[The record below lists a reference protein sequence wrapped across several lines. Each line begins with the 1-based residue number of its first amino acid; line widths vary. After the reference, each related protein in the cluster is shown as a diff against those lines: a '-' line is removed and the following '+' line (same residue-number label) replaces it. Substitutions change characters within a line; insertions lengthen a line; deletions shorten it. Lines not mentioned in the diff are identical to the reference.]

1 MRNLPD
7 LAMPI
12 KTEFVTLSVDD
23 GTSMKA
29 YVARPEGTPKAGL
42 IVFQE
47 IFGVNPHIRDITERF
62 GREGYLAIAPELFHR
77 TGPGFESGYTDMGP
91 GFEHAMKTTDAGLA
105 ADIRAA
111 HHWLQSQAKLPIAA
125 IGYCMGGRVA
135 TIAAMT
141 VPLACGVSYY
151 GGGIAP
157 NPRGPG
163 ILDRL
168 KDLNAP
174 MLYFWGGLDQHITP
188 EHVQMITGKLREAK
202 KTFVNVEFSDADHGF
217 FCDARASYNAKAAA
231 EAWPLTLAYL
241 ATHTQKA
248 AGA

>member
-1 MRNLPD
+1 MN
-7 LAMPI
+7 I
-12 KTEFVTLSVDD
+12 KTEFVTLGVED
-23 GTSMKA
+23 GTSLKA

-47 IFGVNPHIRDITERF
+47 IFGVNHHIRDITERF

-77 TGPGFESGYTDMGP
+77 SAPGFESGYTDMGP
-91 GFEHAMKTTDAGLA
+91 GFEQAMKTTDAGFA
-105 ADIRAA
+105 SDTRASYQ
-111 HHWLQSQAKLPIAA
+111 WIQSQAKIPTAS
-125 IGYCMGGRVA
+125 IGYRMGGRVS

-168 KDLNAP
+168 KEVNSP
-174 MLYFWGGLDQHITP
+174 MLFFWGGLDQHITP
-188 EHVQMITGKLREAK
+188 EHVQMIAGKLREAK
-202 KTFVNVEFSDADHGF
+202 KTFTNVEISDADHGF
-217 FCDARASYNAKAAA
+217 FCDARASYSAKAAA
-231 EAWPLTLAYL
+231 LAWPLTLAYL
-241 ATHTQKA
+241 ETHTQKA